1 MGEAVPILEFA
12 LVLVV
17 MVVLGKVWHR
27 CVMRSGEQ
35 DAFVYSDPA
44 MPRPRYEHLSASLR
58 VAHPSRSAER
68 ADAQDVYGVNGER
81 VV

>member
-1 MGEAVPILEFA
+1 MPLLEFG
-12 LVLVV
+12 LVLLV

-35 DAFVYSDPA
+35 DALTFYQDPA
-44 MPRPRYEHLSASLR
+44 YPRAQYPHASLR